1 MPLTDS
7 KIRNTKPST
16 SPFKLTDAH
25 GLYLLINPGGSR
37 LWYLKYHFTS
47 KESRIALGSD
57 DWHLQDRF
65 LDPRRKEFSDWVGL
79 KLTSGAMFPMMQSGR
94 VR

>member
-1 MPLTDS
+1 MSLTDT

-37 LWYLKYHFTS
+37 LWYLK
-47 KESRIALGSD
+47 
-57 DWHLQDRF
+57 
-65 LDPRRKEFSDWVGL
+65 
-79 KLTSGAMFPMMQSGR
+79 
-94 VR
+94 